1 MVFTLPVFGSEK
13 NRVGEM
19 STDSKLLSPDL
30 SPDVVTKSAGVRR
43 VNNLPIVIFGGIM
56 LTFMLLM
63 MVVAMNRATEKTQ
76 YDLDTDHDTQSSNSF
91 ASLIAKDYV
100 GGIIEPKISPVIPE
114 PSTKLPVQGI
124 IIERPSDL
132 DRPPMPPSM
141 DTTDPSLQADIA
153 HIRMLKRQQ
162 LEEAIKAKT
171 NVNTIAPRSTASS
184 PDSINT
190 GAPKTREEMLAKLAS
205 VRQQIDANLHEDP
218 TAAYHA
224 RLEQLK
230 QGRGAGLS
238 GQSGLVGRSETG
250 EFRDDGTP
258 RLLNDDEVKPVQD
271 YSRFDSTDGEGR
283 WNLKSEVQKPAT
295 PYVLQTGF
303 VIPATLISGINSSLP
318 GQIMAQ
324 VSQHIYDSP
333 IGKWRLIPQG
343 SRLVG
348 TYSSEVEFGQ
358 ARVLVAWQRIIFPD
372 GKTMD
377 IGAMPGADGGGHAG
391 FKDQVN
397 NHYLRIFGSAL
408 IMSAIIAGAT
418 YSQRDAGSV
427 LGRQNAG
434 SIMSQALGQQL
445 GLVTANLIRKNINIS
460 PTLEIRP
467 GYRFNI
473 IVTKDMKFSRPYQ
486 SFDY

>member
-1 MVFTLPVFGSEK
+1 
-13 NRVGEM
+13 M
-19 STDSKLLSPDL
+19 STNSKLLSPDS
-30 SPDVVTKSAGVRR
+30 SPDVAAKSAGVRR
-43 VNNLPIVIFGGIM
+43 VNNLPIVIFGAIM
-56 LTFMLLM
+56 LIFMLLM
-63 MVVAMNRATEKTQ
+63 MIVAMNRAAERGQ
-76 YDLDTDHDTQSSNSF
+76 HDSDANSDIQSSNSF
-91 ASLIAKDYV
+91 ASLIAKDYI
-100 GGIIEPKISPVIPE
+100 GGIIEPKAQSINSDSAAKSPI
-114 PSTKLPVQGI
+114 QGI
-124 IIERPSDL
+124 IIERPANL
-132 DRPPMPPSM
+132 DKPPLPPSLNAV
-141 DTTDPSLQADIA
+141 TDPSHHADIE

-171 NVNTIAPRSTASS
+171 NVNVIAPRSTGSS
-184 PDSINT
+184 PDLTNA

-205 VRQQIDANLHEDP
+205 VRQQIDANLREDP
-218 TAAYHA
+218 TAAYQA
-224 RLEQLK
+224 RLAQL
-230 QGRGAGLS
+230 QGRGLGAGR
-238 GQSGLVGRSETG
+238 GD
-250 EFRDDGTP
+250 EFIDEGSP
-258 RLLNDDEVKPVQD
+258 RLLDDDVGRQAQD
-271 YSRFDSTDGEGR
+271 YSRFDSAKGDAR
-283 WNLKSEVQKPAT
+283 WNLDSEVRKPST

-377 IGAMPGADGGGHAG
+377 IGAMPGADGVGYAG

-408 IMSAIIAGAT
+408 IMSAIVAGST
-418 YSQRDAGSV
+418 YSQRDSGGAF
-427 LGRQNAG
+427 GRQNAG
-434 SIMSQALGQQL
+434 SIMSQSLGQQL
-445 GLVTANLIRKNINIS
+445 GLVTANLIRKNLNIS

-473 IVTKDMKFSRPYQ
+473 IVTKDMKFSKPYQ

>member
-1 MVFTLPVFGSEK
+1 
-13 NRVGEM
+13 M
-19 STDSKLLSPDL
+19 STNSKLLSPDS
-30 SPDVVTKSAGVRR
+30 SPDVVTKSVGVRR
-43 VNNLPIVIFGGIM
+43 VNNLPIVIFGAIM
-56 LTFMLLM
+56 LIFMLLM
-63 MVVAMNRATEKTQ
+63 MIVAMNRAAERGQ
-76 YDLDTDHDTQSSNSF
+76 YDFDGNHDTQSSNSF
-91 ASLIAKDYV
+91 ASLIAKDYI
-100 GGIIEPKISPVIPE
+100 GGIIEPKVQSINSDLAAKSPI
-114 PSTKLPVQGI
+114 QGI

-132 DRPPMPPSM
+132 DKPPLPPSLNAV
-141 DTTDPSLQADIA
+141 TDPSHHADIE

-171 NVNTIAPRSTASS
+171 NVNVIAPRSTGSS
-184 PDSINT
+184 PDLTNT

-205 VRQQIDANLHEDP
+205 VRQQIDANLREDP

-224 RLEQLK
+224 RLAQL
-230 QGRGAGLS
+230 QGRGLGAGR
-238 GQSGLVGRSETG
+238 GD
-250 EFRDDGTP
+250 EFMDDGAP
-258 RLLNDDEVKPVQD
+258 RLLDDDVGRQSQD
-271 YSRFDSTDGEGR
+271 YSRFDSAKGDAR
-283 WNLKSEVQKPAT
+283 WNLDSEVKKPPT

-377 IGAMPGADGGGHAG
+377 IGAMPGADGVGYAG

-408 IMSAIIAGAT
+408 IMSAIVAGAT
-418 YSQRDAGSV
+418 YSQRDSGGAF
-427 LGRQNAG
+427 GRQNAG
-434 SIMSQALGQQL
+434 SIMSQSLGQQL
-445 GLVTANLIRKNINIS
+445 GLVTANLIRKNLNIS

>member
-1 MVFTLPVFGSEK
+1 
-13 NRVGEM
+13 M
-19 STDSKLLSPDL
+19 STNSKLLSPDS
-30 SPDVVTKSAGVRR
+30 SPDVVARSAGVRR
-43 VNNLPIVIFGGIM
+43 VNNLPIVIFGAIM
-56 LTFMLLM
+56 LIFMLLM
-63 MVVAMNRATEKTQ
+63 MIVAMDRAAERGQ
-76 YDLDTDHDTQSSNSF
+76 YDSDANSDIQSSNSF
-91 ASLIAKDYV
+91 ASLIAKDYI
-100 GGIIEPKISPVIPE
+100 GGIIEPKAQSVTSDSAAKSPI
-114 PSTKLPVQGI
+114 QGI

-132 DRPPMPPSM
+132 DKPPLPPSLNAV
-141 DTTDPSLQADIA
+141 TDPSHHADIE

-171 NVNTIAPRSTASS
+171 NVNVIAPRSTGSS
-184 PDSINT
+184 PDLTNA
-190 GAPKTREEMLAKLAS
+190 GAPRTREEMLAKLAS
-205 VRQQIDANLHEDP
+205 VRQQIDANLREDP

-224 RLEQLK
+224 RLAQL
-230 QGRGAGLS
+230 QGRGLGAGR
-238 GQSGLVGRSETG
+238 GD
-250 EFRDDGTP
+250 EFMDDGAP
-258 RLLNDDEVKPVQD
+258 RLLDDDVGRQSQD
-271 YSRFDSTDGEGR
+271 YSRFDSAKGDAR
-283 WNLKSEVQKPAT
+283 WNLDSEVKKPPT

-377 IGAMPGADGGGHAG
+377 IGAMPGADGVGYAG
-391 FKDQVN
+391 FRDQVN
-397 NHYLRIFGSAL
+397 NHYMRIFGSAL
-408 IMSAIIAGAT
+408 IMSAIVAGST
-418 YSQRDAGSV
+418 YSQRDSGGAF
-427 LGRQNAG
+427 GRQNAG
-434 SIMSQALGQQL
+434 SIMSQSLGQQL
-445 GLVTANLIRKNINIS
+445 GLVTANLIRKNLNIA

-473 IVTKDMKFSRPYQ
+473 IVTKDMKFSKPYH

>member
-1 MVFTLPVFGSEK
+1 
-13 NRVGEM
+13 M
-19 STDSKLLSPDL
+19 STNSKLLSPDS
-30 SPDVVTKSAGVRR
+30 SPDVVARSAGVRR
-43 VNNLPIVIFGGIM
+43 VNNLPIVIFGAIM
-56 LTFMLLM
+56 LIFMLLM
-63 MVVAMNRATEKTQ
+63 MIVAMDRAAERGQ
-76 YDLDTDHDTQSSNSF
+76 YDSDANSDIQSSNSF
-91 ASLIAKDYV
+91 ASLIAKDYI
-100 GGIIEPKISPVIPE
+100 GGIIEPKAQSVTSDSAAKSPI
-114 PSTKLPVQGI
+114 QGI

-132 DRPPMPPSM
+132 DRPPLPPSLNAV
-141 DTTDPSLQADIA
+141 TDPSHHTDIE

-171 NVNTIAPRSTASS
+171 NVNVIAPRSTGSS
-184 PDSINT
+184 PDLTNA
-190 GAPKTREEMLAKLAS
+190 GAPRTREEMLAKLAS
-205 VRQQIDANLHEDP
+205 VRQQIDANLREDP

-224 RLEQLK
+224 RLAQL
-230 QGRGAGLS
+230 QGRGLGAGR
-238 GQSGLVGRSETG
+238 GD
-250 EFRDDGTP
+250 EFMDDGAP
-258 RLLNDDEVKPVQD
+258 RLLDDDVGRQSQD
-271 YSRFDSTDGEGR
+271 YSRFDSSKGDAR
-283 WNLKSEVQKPAT
+283 WNLDSEVKKPPT

-377 IGAMPGADGGGHAG
+377 IGAMPGADGVGYAG
-391 FKDQVN
+391 FRDQVN
-397 NHYLRIFGSAL
+397 NHYMRIFGSAL
-408 IMSAIIAGAT
+408 IMSAIVAGST
-418 YSQRDAGSV
+418 YSQRDSGGAF
-427 LGRQNAG
+427 GRQNAG
-434 SIMSQALGQQL
+434 SIMSQSLGQQL
-445 GLVTANLIRKNINIS
+445 GLVTANLIRKNLNIA
-460 PTLEIRP
+460 PTLELRP

-473 IVTKDMKFSRPYQ
+473 IVTKDMKFSKPYH

>member
-1 MVFTLPVFGSEK
+1 MFILPVFGSEK

-19 STDSKLLSPDL
+19 STDSKLLLPDS
-30 SPDVVTKSAGVRR
+30 SPDVPTKRVGVRR

-63 MVVAMNRATEKTQ
+63 MTVAMNRATEKAQ
-76 YDLDTDHDTQSSNSF
+76 YDPDTAHDVQSSNSF

-100 GGIIEPKISPVIPE
+100 GGIIEPKTQPIHPE
-114 PSTKLPVQGI
+114 PAKSPIQGL

-132 DRPPMPPSM
+132 DRPPLPPSVN
-141 DTTDPSLQADIA
+141 TSDPSQNSDLA

-171 NVNTIAPRSTASS
+171 NVNTIAPRSSGSS

-205 VRQQIDANLHEDP
+205 VRQQIDANLREDP
-218 TAAYHA
+218 TAAYQA
-224 RLEQLK
+224 RLAQLRQSK
-230 QGRGAGLS
+230 GAGL
-238 GQSGLVGRSETG
+238 GGESGLRERADVTR
-250 EFRDDGTP
+250 EFMDDGTP

-271 YSRFDSTDGEGR
+271 YSRFDSTEGESR

-324 VSQHIYDSP
+324 VSQNIYDSP

-348 TYSSEVEFGQ
+348 TYSSEVEYGQ
-358 ARVLVAWQRIIFPD
+358 ARVLIAWQRIIFPD

-377 IGAMPGADGGGHAG
+377 IGAMPGADGKGYAG
-391 FKDQVN
+391 FQDQVN

-408 IMSAIIAGAT
+408 IMSAIVAGTT

-445 GLVTANLIRKNINIS
+445 GLVTANLIRKNLNIS

-473 IVTKDMKFSRPYQ
+473 IVTKDMKFSKPYQ

>member
-1 MVFTLPVFGSEK
+1 
-13 NRVGEM
+13 
-19 STDSKLLSPDL
+19 
-30 SPDVVTKSAGVRR
+30 VRR
-43 VNNLPIVIFGGIM
+43 VNNLPIVIFGAIM
-56 LTFMLLM
+56 LIFMLLM
-63 MVVAMNRATEKTQ
+63 MMVAMNCATERGHFDPDGNK
-76 YDLDTDHDTQSSNSF
+76 DVQSSHSF

-100 GGIIEPKISPVIPE
+100 GGIIESKTPPVIPE
-114 PSTKLPVQGI
+114 PSKSSMQGI

-132 DRPPMPPSM
+132 DRPPLPPSVNAS
-141 DTTDPSLQADIA
+141 DPSLQADIA

-171 NVNTIAPRSTASS
+171 NVNVVAPRSTGSS
-184 PDSINT
+184 PDLT
-190 GAPKTREEMLAKLAS
+190 GTGTPKTREEMLAKLAS
-205 VRQQIDANLHEDP
+205 VRQQMDANLREDP

-224 RLEQLK
+224 RLAQLRRD
-230 QGRGAGLS
+230 GEASVAGGS
-238 GQSGLVGRSETG
+238 GVGG
-250 EFRDDGTP
+250 EHRDDESP
-258 RLLNDDEVKPVQD
+258 RLLDDDVSVQTQD
-271 YSRFDSTDGEGR
+271 YSRFDSASGEER
-283 WNLKSEVQKPAT
+283 WKLKSEMQKPAS
-295 PYVLQTGF
+295 PYILQTGF

-377 IGAMPGADGGGHAG
+377 IGAMPGADGMGYAG
-391 FKDQVN
+391 FQDQIN

-408 IMSAIIAGAT
+408 VMSAIVAGSA
-418 YSQRDAGSV
+418 YSQRDSGGAF
-427 LGRQNAG
+427 GRQNAG
-434 SIMSQALGQQL
+434 SIMSQSLGQQL
-445 GLVTANLIRKNINIS
+445 GLVAANLIRKNLNIS

-473 IVTKDMKFSRPYQ
+473 IVTKDIKFSQPYQ
-486 SFDY
+486 AFDY

>member
-1 MVFTLPVFGSEK
+1 
-13 NRVGEM
+13 M
-19 STDSKLLSPDL
+19 STNSKLLSPDS
-30 SPDVVTKSAGVRR
+30 SPDVVARSAGVRR
-43 VNNLPIVIFGGIM
+43 VNNLPIVIFGAIM
-56 LTFMLLM
+56 LIFMLLM
-63 MVVAMNRATEKTQ
+63 MIVAMDRAAERGQ
-76 YDLDTDHDTQSSNSF
+76 YDSDVNGDIQSSNSF
-91 ASLIAKDYV
+91 ASLIAKDYI
-100 GGIIEPKISPVIPE
+100 GGIIEPKAQSVTSDSAAKSPI
-114 PSTKLPVQGI
+114 QGI

-132 DRPPMPPSM
+132 DKPPLPPSLNAV
-141 DTTDPSLQADIA
+141 TDPSHHTDIE

-171 NVNTIAPRSTASS
+171 NVNVIAPRSTGSS
-184 PDSINT
+184 PDLTNT

-205 VRQQIDANLHEDP
+205 VRQQIDANLREDP

-224 RLEQLK
+224 RLAQL
-230 QGRGAGLS
+230 QGRGLGAGR
-238 GQSGLVGRSETG
+238 GD
-250 EFRDDGTP
+250 EFMNDGAP
-258 RLLNDDEVKPVQD
+258 RLLDDDVGRQAQD
-271 YSRFDSTDGEGR
+271 YSRFDSAKGDAR
-283 WNLKSEVQKPAT
+283 WNLDSEVKKPPT

-377 IGAMPGADGGGHAG
+377 IGAMPGADGVGYAG
-391 FKDQVN
+391 FRDQVN
-397 NHYLRIFGSAL
+397 NHYMRIFGSAL
-408 IMSAIIAGAT
+408 IMSAIVAGST
-418 YSQRDAGSV
+418 YSQRDSGGAF
-427 LGRQNAG
+427 GRQNAG
-434 SIMSQALGQQL
+434 SIMSQSLGQQL
-445 GLVTANLIRKNINIS
+445 GLVTANLIRKNLNIA

-473 IVTKDMKFSRPYQ
+473 IVTKDMKFSKPYH

>member
-1 MVFTLPVFGSEK
+1 MVFTLPAFGSEK

-19 STDSKLLSPDL
+19 STDSKLLPPDL

-56 LTFMLLM
+56 LIFMLLM
-63 MVVAMNRATEKTQ
+63 MVVAMNRASEKAQ
-76 YDLDTDHDTQSSNSF
+76 YDPDTAHDAQSSNSF

-100 GGIIEPKISPVIPE
+100 GGIIEPKSPIKIPDS
-114 PSTKLPVQGI
+114 PAKSPMSGI

-132 DRPPMPPSM
+132 DRPPLPPSVN
-141 DTTDPSLQADIA
+141 TSDPSENPDIA

-171 NVNTIAPRSTASS
+171 NVNSIAPRSSGSS

-205 VRQQIDANLHEDP
+205 VRQQIDANLREDS

-224 RLEQLK
+224 RLAQLR
-230 QGRGAGLS
+230 QGRGAGLD
-238 GQSGLVGRSETG
+238 GRSDVTG

-271 YSRFDSTDGEGR
+271 YSRFDSTEGEGR

-295 PYVLQTGF
+295 PYILQTGF

-391 FKDQVN
+391 FRDQVN

-445 GLVTANLIRKNINIS
+445 GLVTANLIRKNLNIS

-473 IVTKDMKFSRPYQ
+473 IVTKDMRFSKPYQ

>member
-1 MVFTLPVFGSEK
+1 MGQLHSAAK
-13 NRVGEM
+13 
-19 STDSKLLSPDL
+19 SP
-30 SPDVVTKSAGVRR
+30 
-43 VNNLPIVIFGGIM
+43 I
-56 LTFMLLM
+56 
-63 MVVAMNRATEKTQ
+63 
-76 YDLDTDHDTQSSNSF
+76 
-91 ASLIAKDYV
+91 
-100 GGIIEPKISPVIPE
+100 
-114 PSTKLPVQGI
+114 QGI

-132 DRPPMPPSM
+132 DKPPLPPSLNAV
-141 DTTDPSLQADIA
+141 TDPSHHTDIE

-171 NVNTIAPRSTASS
+171 NVNVIAPRSTGSS
-184 PDSINT
+184 PDLTNA
-190 GAPKTREEMLAKLAS
+190 GAPRTREEMLAKLAS
-205 VRQQIDANLHEDP
+205 VRQQIDANLREDP

-224 RLEQLK
+224 RLAQL
-230 QGRGAGLS
+230 QGRGLGAGR
-238 GQSGLVGRSETG
+238 GD
-250 EFRDDGTP
+250 EFMDDGAP
-258 RLLNDDEVKPVQD
+258 RLLDDDVGRQSQD
-271 YSRFDSTDGEGR
+271 YSRFDSAKGDAR
-283 WNLKSEVQKPAT
+283 WNLDSEVKKPPT

-377 IGAMPGADGGGHAG
+377 IGAMPGADGVGYAG
-391 FKDQVN
+391 FRDQVN
-397 NHYLRIFGSAL
+397 NHYMRIFGSAL
-408 IMSAIIAGAT
+408 IMSAIVAGST
-418 YSQRDAGSV
+418 YSQRDSGGAF
-427 LGRQNAG
+427 GRQNAG
-434 SIMSQALGQQL
+434 SIMSQSLGQQL
-445 GLVTANLIRKNINIS
+445 GLVTANLIRKNLNIA

-473 IVTKDMKFSRPYQ
+473 IVTKDMKFSKPYH

>member
-1 MVFTLPVFGSEK
+1 MLT
-13 NRVGEM
+13 N
-19 STDSKLLSPDL
+19 SKLLSPDS
-30 SPDVVTKSAGVRR
+30 SPDVVARSAGVRR
-43 VNNLPIVIFGGIM
+43 VNNLPIVIFGAIM
-56 LTFMLLM
+56 LIFMLLM
-63 MVVAMNRATEKTQ
+63 MIVAMNRAAERGQ
-76 YDLDTDHDTQSSNSF
+76 YDSDANSDIQSSNSF
-91 ASLIAKDYV
+91 ASLIAKDYI
-100 GGIIEPKISPVIPE
+100 GGIIEPKTQPIIPE
-114 PSTKLPVQGI
+114 PSTKSSMQGI

-132 DRPPMPPSM
+132 DRPPLPP
-141 DTTDPSLQADIA
+141 TLNAVTDPSHHADIE

-171 NVNTIAPRSTASS
+171 NVNVIAPRSTGSS
-184 PDSINT
+184 PDLTNA

-205 VRQQIDANLHEDP
+205 VRQQIDANLREDP

-224 RLEQLK
+224 RLARLRQD
-230 QGRGAGLS
+230 GGSSVVGGMGAG
-238 GQSGLVGRSETG
+238 RSD
-250 EFRDDGTP
+250 EFMDDGAP
-258 RLLNDDEVKPVQD
+258 RLLDDDVGRQAQD
-271 YSRFDSTDGEGR
+271 YSRFDSAKGDAR
-283 WNLKSEVQKPAT
+283 WNLDSEVRKPST

-358 ARVLVAWQRIIFPD
+358 ARVLVVWQRIIFPD

-377 IGAMPGADGGGHAG
+377 IGAMPGADGVGYAG
-391 FKDQVN
+391 FRDQVN

-408 IMSAIIAGAT
+408 VMSAIVAGST
-418 YSQRDAGSV
+418 YSQRDSGGAF
-427 LGRQNAG
+427 GRQNAG
-434 SIMSQALGQQL
+434 SIMSQSLGQQL
-445 GLVTANLIRKNINIS
+445 GLVTANLIRKNLNIS

-473 IVTKDMKFSRPYQ
+473 IVTKDMKFSKPYQ

>member
-1 MVFTLPVFGSEK
+1 
-13 NRVGEM
+13 M
-19 STDSKLLSPDL
+19 STNSKLLSPD
-30 SPDVVTKSAGVRR
+30 SAPDVVVKNVGVRR
-43 VNNLPIVIFGGIM
+43 VNNLPIVIFGAIM
-56 LTFMLLM
+56 LIFMLLM
-63 MVVAMNRATEKTQ
+63 MIVAMNRAAERSQ
-76 YDLDTDHDTQSSNSF
+76 YDFDGNHDTQSSNSF
-91 ASLIAKDYV
+91 ASLIAKDYI
-100 GGIIEPKISPVIPE
+100 GGIIEPKTQPVIPE
-114 PSTKLPVQGI
+114 PSAKSAMQGI
-124 IIERPSDL
+124 IIERPADL
-132 DRPPMPPSM
+132 DRPPLPPSM
-141 DTTDPSLQADIA
+141 DTTDPSLHADIA

-171 NVNTIAPRSTASS
+171 NVNVIAPRSTGSS
-184 PDSINT
+184 PDSINA
-190 GAPKTREEMLAKLAS
+190 GVPKTREEMLAKMAS
-205 VRQQIDANLHEDP
+205 VRQQIDSNLREDT

-224 RLEQLK
+224 RLAQL
-230 QGRGAGLS
+230 QGRGSGVAG
-238 GQSGLVGRSETG
+238 GMGAGRG
-250 EFRDDGTP
+250 DEFMDEAP
-258 RLLNDDEVKPVQD
+258 RLLDEDVGRQAQD
-271 YSRFDSTDGEGR
+271 YSRFDSAKGDAR
-283 WNLKSEVQKPAT
+283 WNLDSEVKKPDT

-377 IGAMPGADGGGHAG
+377 IGAMPGADGVGYAG
-391 FKDQVN
+391 FKDLVN
-397 NHYLRIFGSAL
+397 NHYLHIFGSAL
-408 IMSAIIAGAT
+408 IMSAIVAGAT
-418 YSQRDAGSV
+418 YSQRDAGGAF
-427 LGRQNAG
+427 GRQNAG
-434 SIMSQALGQQL
+434 SIMSQSLGQQL
-445 GLVTANLIRKNINIS
+445 GLVTANLIRKNLNIS

-473 IVTKDMKFSRPYQ
+473 IVTKDMRFSKPYQ